1 MSQHFYG
8 PEDVE
13 DWDLKFEDPD
23 EEKQMDSKENQE
35 EEAKSKL
42 PSATVTSAA

>member
-23 EEKQMDSKENQE
+23 EEKQIDSKESPE
-35 EEAKSKL
+35 EEAKSKQ